1 MVEIIG
7 NEVAYSQYGEACVG
21 QIVAR
26 GELIEPTNFVNLT
39 IQFKD
44 GNGNLINTD
53 VFPNVSIVSPTG
65 LVVLSPTSQGVG
77 QVGVGQ
83 YNYIFQAP
91 IDGPFGVWNDVWI
104 GYINGFMVQ
113 QTFSFV
119 ISHTDLPNIN
129 SDGYLH
135 LGDDPGFQYSQAAI
149 FNINKCIKMMKAR
162 LNSAGKAKSTDSY
175 GNVIYVDCDIFSID
189 MLATFVAMSLN
200 KFNTTPYFTNF
211 VFEDSHFFAQFAQ
224 VIADGAV
231 LYAMASQALIERGR
245 EFQLTDQG
253 ISFNPPT
260 ISELLNT
267 QFNTALAHHWEE
279 IKYIKNSMRPGPR
292 GLGVFGMTSG
302 LNPAFA
308 RLRHLRSRRII

>member
-7 NEVAYSQYGEACVG
+7 NQVAYSQFGEACVG

-26 GELIEPTNFVNLT
+26 GQLIEPTDFVNLT

-53 VFPNVSIVSPTG
+53 TFPTVSIVSPTG
-65 LVVLSPTSQGVG
+65 LVVLSPTTQGVG
-77 QVGVGQ
+77 QIGIGQ
-83 YNYIFQAP
+83 YNFIFQAP
-91 IDGPFGVWNDVWI
+91 IDGPFGVWNDVWT
-104 GYINGFMVQ
+104 GVINGFMVQ

-135 LGDDPGFQYSQAAI
+135 LGDDPGFQYSQGAI
-149 FNINKCIKMMKAR
+149 FNINKCIKMMKNR
-162 LNSAGKAKSTDSY
+162 LNSAGKSKSMDVN
-175 GNVIYVDCDIFSID
+175 GNVVYVDCDIFSID
-189 MLATFVAMSLN
+189 MLATFIAMSLS

-211 VFEDSHFFAQFAQ
+211 TFEDSHFFAQFSE
-224 VIADGAV
+224 VIAEQAV
-231 LYAMASQALIERGR
+231 VFAMASQALIERGR
-245 EFQLTDQG
+245 EFQLTDNG
-253 ISFNPPT
+253 INFNPPSV
-260 ISELLNT
+260 SELLNT
-267 QFNTALAHHWEE
+267 QFNTELQHVWEQ
-279 IKYIKNSMRPGPR
+279 IRYIKNSMRPGPR

-308 RLRHLRSRRII
+308 RLRHLRARRII